1 MTKNKKIESSD
12 LRSRST
18 TDLRLLAY
26 SVKDFCRAVGIST
39 RMFYALTAAGDGP
52 VLTRIGRR
60 TLITYEA
67 ADQWLRDHEIKK
79 AA

>member
-1 MTKNKKIESSD
+1 MKKNMHSD
-12 LRSRST
+12 LKLTST

-60 TLITYEA
+60 ILITYEA
-67 ADQWLRDHEIKK
+67 ADQWLRAHEGKK